1 MRKDRVYGDGIFT
14 VVKTAGLALALSL
27 LGAVIFAVLLR
38 VCDWGDQVIYPV
50 NQTLKGLAIA
60 LSALACIRGEK
71 GWLKGGGAGLLFTG
85 MSYLA
90 FSALGGD
97 FSLSWLIFAEL
108 ALAFLVGG
116 IGGML
121 AVNLKGSVSSRY

>member
-1 MRKDRVYGDGIFT
+1 MRNDRVYGDGIFT
-14 VVKTAGLALALSL
+14 VVKAAGLALALSL

-38 VCDWGDQVIYPV
+38 VCNWGDKVIYPV

-60 LSALACIRGEK
+60 VGALVCIRGEK

-85 MSYLA
+85 ISYLA

-97 FSLSWLIFAEL
+97 FSLSWVIFAEL

-116 IGGML
+116 IGGTL
-121 AVNLKGSVSSRY
+121 AVNLKKS